1 MFTTSNFVPVFR
13 AFNPVYGEI
22 VETTTFRQAYEYA
35 RYESRASLDSRCREW
50 RLSRGY
56 RPDEIVIIRV
66 STGEILAKFP
76 CLADPS

>member
-1 MFTTSNFVPVFR
+1 MSNYADFVPVFR

-35 RYESRASLDSRCREW
+35 RYESRASLDNRCREW

-56 RPDEIVIIRV
+56 RPAEIVIIRV